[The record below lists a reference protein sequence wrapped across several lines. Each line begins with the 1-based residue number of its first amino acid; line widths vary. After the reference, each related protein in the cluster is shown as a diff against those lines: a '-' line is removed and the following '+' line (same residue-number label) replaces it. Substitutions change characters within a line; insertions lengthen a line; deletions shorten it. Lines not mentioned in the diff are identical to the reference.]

1 MPLFGEHPVPILW
14 QDPSFIAIDKPS
26 GLAVHPGWSADET
39 TAMHLLRDAIGQ
51 WVYPVHRLDR
61 GTSGVL
67 VFALDPESAR
77 VLHELFEESGVE
89 KTYLALVRGV
99 APDEGTIDHP
109 IPRREGGPRVPA
121 TTTFSRVWRGEHLSL
136 VEARPRTG
144 RLHQVRRHM
153 KHICHPLIGD
163 ANYGKGA
170 LNREYREKY
179 GLARLALHAAKLSFL
194 HPRSGEPISL
204 ASPLPQDLKEPF
216 ERIGVVI

>member
-1 MPLFGEHPVPILW
+1 MPSPQPPLLPILW
-14 QDPSFIAIDKPS
+14 QDPSFIVVDKPS
-26 GLAVHPGWSADET
+26 GLAVHPGWSDDET
-39 TAMHLLRDAIGQ
+39 TAMHLLRDAVGH

-67 VFALDPESAR
+67 VFARDPESAR
-77 VLHELFEESGVE
+77 VLHDLFEEGGIE

-153 KHICHPLIGD
+153 KHISHPLIGD

-170 LNREYREKY
+170 LNREYRERF
-179 GLARLALHAAKLSFL
+179 GLARLALHAARLSFL
-194 HPRSGEPISL
+194 HPLSGEPISL
-204 ASPLPQDLKEPF
+204 VAPLPLDLTGPF